1 MAENRDDRPHI
12 LIVDDE
18 DSVRSALRRTLRK
31 EGYRLSFA
39 SSAQEGLDLMRRDR
53 PDVLVTDHLMPQMTG
68 LELVKKC
75 SLLYPHMSRIVLTGQ
90 AEIETVVSAIN
101 EGHVYRF
108 LCKPWD
114 DDELKLTLFLAVDRV
129 QLERETARLKI
140 TVAQQ
145 TRRIKELEAT
155 LARLGGTAG
164 STDGSKN
171 GPMRDDHGAI
181 IISDEDLAGL

>member
-1 MAENRDDRPHI
+1 MAEHRDERPHI

-39 SSAQEGLDLMRRDR
+39 ASGQEGLDVMRRDR
-53 PDVLVTDHLMPQMTG
+53 PDVLLTDHLMPHMTG
-68 LELVKKC
+68 IELIRKC

-90 AEIETVVSAIN
+90 AEMETVVAAIN
-101 EGHVYRF
+101 EGDVFRF

-129 QLERETARLKI
+129 RLERETARLKI
-140 TVAQQ
+140 TVSQQ
-145 TRRIKELEAT
+145 KRRIRELEAA
-155 LARLGGTAG
+155 LARLGGETGAMEG
-164 STDGSKN
+164 AERNDG
-171 GPMRDDHGAI
+171 AF

>member
-1 MAENRDDRPHI
+1 MADKDDRPHV

-39 SSAQEGLDLMRRDR
+39 SSAQAGLELMRQDR
-53 PDVLVTDHLMPQMTG
+53 PDVLITDHLMPQMTG

-90 AEIETVVSAIN
+90 AEIETVVAAIN

-129 QLERETARLKI
+129 QLERETAMLKI
-140 TVAQQ
+140 TV
-145 TRRIKELEAT
+145 TRQKQRIKALEEM
-155 LARLGGTAG
+155 LARLGITEEPIGG
-164 STDGSKN
+164 LE
-171 GPMRDDHGAI
+171 RDEHGAI
-181 IISDEDLAGL
+181 ILSDDELAGL